1 MYLIFKVKYF
11 RFMQNADT
19 NIFYLLLAILSALVL
34 SLREL
39 YHYSS
44 NFNTTSL
51 DRCMIAI
58 LSLWW
63 WIVFV
68 LWLTD
73 ERRLALFPAGT
84 TARDPDHRESLTR
97 REQGL
102 RTCAEPEFRLSWVK
116 LCSSDNHYTTA
127 PSSVVLVLGC
137 VSLELTDTY

>member
-73 ERRLALFPAGT
+73 ERHCQRSSPSRISDTPRAGFQPAQNLSSGLVEWSCAVVIT
-84 TARDPDHRESLTR
+84 TKILHQICFLSATLN
-97 REQGL
+97 
-102 RTCAEPEFRLSWVK
+102 RT
-116 LCSSDNHYTTA
+116 
-127 PSSVVLVLGC
+127 
-137 VSLELTDTY
+137 TYRKM